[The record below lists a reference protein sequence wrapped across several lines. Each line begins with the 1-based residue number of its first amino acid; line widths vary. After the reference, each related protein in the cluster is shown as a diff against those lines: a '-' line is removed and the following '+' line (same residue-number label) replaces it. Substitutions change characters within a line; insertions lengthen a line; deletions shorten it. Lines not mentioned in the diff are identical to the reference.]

1 MLNIFS
7 NAESAAGPRAGFA
20 LGALLPSSVG
30 TVRPDGTGAIARPRP
45 ASTVKASTVKASTV
59 KASTVTAG
67 PAAAGTATA
76 STVSLAQ
83 PFGLQSPCEK
93 YAHMTHFVTGG
104 GDALGPHS
112 ARDPV

>member
-20 LGALLPSSVG
+20 LGALLPWSVG
-30 TVRPDGTGAIARPRP
+30 TVRPHGTGAIARPRP
-45 ASTVKASTVKASTV
+45 ASTVT
-59 KASTVTAG
+59 ASTVTAG
-67 PAAAGTATA
+67 TVVAGAAGTATA

>member
-30 TVRPDGTGAIARPRP
+30 TVRPDGTGAFARPR
-45 ASTVKASTVKASTV
+45 STVT
-59 KASTVTAG
+59 ASTVTAG
-67 PAAAGTATA
+67 AVAAGMTGMTGMTGAA
-76 STVSLAQ
+76 SQAQ

-104 GDALGPHS
+104 GDALGPHP

>member
-45 ASTVKASTVKASTV
+45 ASTVVASTVV
-59 KASTVTAG
+59 
-67 PAAAGTATA
+67 AGTAG
-76 STVSLAQ
+76 LAQ
-83 PFGLQSPCEK
+83 PFGLQSPSEK

-104 GDALGPHS
+104 GDALGPHP